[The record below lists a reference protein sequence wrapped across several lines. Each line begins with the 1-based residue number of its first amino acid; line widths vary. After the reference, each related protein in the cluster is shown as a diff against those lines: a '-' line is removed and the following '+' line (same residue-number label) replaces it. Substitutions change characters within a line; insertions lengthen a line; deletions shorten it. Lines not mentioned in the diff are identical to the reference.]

1 MDMNCVERAMCYIRR
16 KSTKSV
22 LLLFIFLVANCTILG
37 TLSIL
42 DTSALINDEIRKQT
56 NSKVTVES
64 IETDHGIIE
73 QDVQEILNFANV
85 NSVNRVTNSIVYAS
99 HFVPVAGSDENV
111 EGKVWLHG
119 FDDLEKD
126 SPFAENVCRI
136 VEGNFARKDNEVV
149 INQYLAEYNQIE
161 IGDTISFFLESGE
174 TLNATVTGFYLTGN
188 ERQQTENVYS
198 INRIEN
204 QIYSSISL
212 IQRFD
217 EGKYEKIVA
226 YVDNPELLSD
236 TAERI
241 EDCFGDSVVIR
252 TQDTMYQ
259 KMKFVVAQIERVTK
273 LIFALTVITSIFVV
287 GMLLCMWMRNRKVEM
302 AIFISMGISKSEVF
316 LQMVVEIV
324 FLYSLGCFLSAG
336 IFAVLAPMLSTLMGK
351 VDGLILDIRFSMLN
365 VLKIWIL
372 GMGILSVIT
381 FIALLPNLKKKIKDT
396 LSEMEG

>member
-1 MDMNCVERAMCYIRR
+1 M
-16 KSTKSV
+16 
-22 LLLFIFLVANCTILG
+22 
-37 TLSIL
+37 
-42 DTSALINDEIRKQT
+42 
-56 NSKVTVES
+56 
-64 IETDHGIIE
+64 
-73 QDVQEILNFANV
+73 
-85 NSVNRVTNSIVYAS
+85 
-99 HFVPVAGSDENV
+99 
-111 EGKVWLHG
+111 
-119 FDDLEKD
+119 
-126 SPFAENVCRI
+126 
-136 VEGNFARKDNEVV
+136 
-149 INQYLAEYNQIE
+149 AEYNQIE

-188 ERQQTENVYS
+188 ERQQTENVYT

-226 YVDNPELLSD
+226 YVDNPDLLSD

-302 AIFISMGISKSEVF
+302 AIFISMGIS
-316 LQMVVEIV
+316 
-324 FLYSLGCFLSAG
+324 
-336 IFAVLAPMLSTLMGK
+336 
-351 VDGLILDIRFSMLN
+351 
-365 VLKIWIL
+365 
-372 GMGILSVIT
+372 
-381 FIALLPNLKKKIKDT
+381 
-396 LSEMEG
+396 